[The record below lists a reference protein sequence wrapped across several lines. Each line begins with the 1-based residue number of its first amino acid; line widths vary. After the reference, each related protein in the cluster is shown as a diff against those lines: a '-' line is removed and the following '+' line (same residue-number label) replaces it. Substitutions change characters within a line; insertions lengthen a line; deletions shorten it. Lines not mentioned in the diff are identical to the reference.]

1 MTNSTAGEYMTPHSE
16 GASIVTMRR
25 VVTVAVTVVYDVN
38 SALASR
44 VGCSGCLQGQPG
56 FVSDSQ
62 ACLVL
67 KNVIKRHTT
76 HSHGH
81 DITAARTGGDSPA
94 SS

>member
-1 MTNSTAGEYMTPHSE
+1 MTNSTADEYMIPYSE
-16 GASIVTMRR
+16 RASIVTGRR
-25 VVTVAVTVVYDVN
+25 VVTVQVAVTVVYDVN

-67 KNVIKRHTT
+67 KKCYKTPYDT
-76 HSHGH
+76 PS
-81 DITAARTGGDSPA
+81 RT
-94 SS
+94 